1 MTGLRS
7 LGRSGL
13 FVSPLTLGTMTFA
26 NTGWG
31 STDAEAAAVLDAY
44 LADGGNS
51 VDTADVYAAG
61 ASETLLGRLI
71 AERGI
76 RDQVVIATKYGFNA
90 GGGPLTGGSGR
101 LNQHRALEG
110 SLRRLGT
117 DHVDLYWLHVWD
129 GITPAEEVLDG
140 MAALVRSGKIRH
152 YGLSNVPAWFAV
164 QVATLAQ
171 AHREPGPIALQ
182 LEYSLVAREIE
193 REHVAAAAALG
204 LGIVPWS
211 PLAGGFLTGKYRR
224 HQARATG
231 DGRLT
236 GDNPFSDTKFTDAN
250 WAILD
255 VVHQVAADAGRT
267 LAEIALAWLLQR
279 PGVDT
284 VLVGAR
290 TPAHLQAGRGALDL
304 VLPAQATQRL
314 NEASQPAPGLS
325 TLFTP
330 AMITAVIGGGTP
342 IRPTVR

>member
-1 MTGLRS
+1 VTVLRS

-26 NTGWG
+26 NPGWG
-31 STDAEAAAVLDAY
+31 SSDEEAAAVLDAY
-44 LADGGNS
+44 LADGGNA
-51 VDTADVYAAG
+51 VDTADVYGGG
-61 ASETLLGRLI
+61 ASETLLGRLV

-129 GITPAEEVLDG
+129 GITPAAEVLDG
-140 MAALVRSGKIRH
+140 MAALVRSGKIRY

-171 AHREPGPIALQ
+171 AHREPGPVALQ
-182 LEYSLVAREIE
+182 LEYSLVAREVE
-193 REHVAAAAALG
+193 REHLRAAAELG

-211 PLAGGFLTGKYRR
+211 PLAGGFLSGRYRR
-224 HQARATG
+224 EQARAASG
-231 DGRLT
+231 GRLA
-236 GDNPFSDTKFTDAN
+236 GDNPFGGTKFTDAT
-250 WAILD
+250 WAVLD
-255 VVHQVAADAGRT
+255 VLRQVAAELDQTPA
-267 LAEIALAWLLQR
+267 AVALAWLLQR

-290 TPAHLQAGRGALDL
+290 TSQQLDAGRAAVDL
-304 VLPAQATQRL
+304 VLPAAAAERL
-314 NEASQPAPGLS
+314 DAAGPPDLGLAA
-325 TLFTP
+325 LVTP
-330 AMITAVIGGGTP
+330 AMTTALIGGGTAVLG
-342 IRPTVR
+342 RP

>member
-1 MTGLRS
+1 MTTLRS

-26 NTGWG
+26 NGDWG

-61 ASETLLGRLI
+61 ASETLLGRLV

-129 GITPAEEVLDG
+129 GITPAAEVLDG

-171 AHREPGPIALQ
+171 DHREPGPIALQ

-211 PLAGGFLTGKYRR
+211 PLAGGFLSGKYRR
-224 HQARATG
+224 DQAAVPS
-231 DGRLT
+231 DGRLA
-236 GDNPFSDTKFTDAN
+236 GDNPFGDTKFTDAN
-250 WAILD
+250 WAVLD
-255 VVHQVAADAGRT
+255 VVRQIATELGRT
-267 LAEIALAWLLQR
+267 PAEIALAWLLQR

-290 TPAHLQAGRGALDL
+290 TADHLEAGRGALNL
-304 VLPAQATQRL
+304 VLPAEATQRL
-314 NEASQPAPGLS
+314 DDASQPPPGLS
-325 TLFTP
+325 TLFAP
-330 AMITAVIGGGTP
+330 AMVTAVIGGGTP
-342 IRPTVR
+342 IRPHRH